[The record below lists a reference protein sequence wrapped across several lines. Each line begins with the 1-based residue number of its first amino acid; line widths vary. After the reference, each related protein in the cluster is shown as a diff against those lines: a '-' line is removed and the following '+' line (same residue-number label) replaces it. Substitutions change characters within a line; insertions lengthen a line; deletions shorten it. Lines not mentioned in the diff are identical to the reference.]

1 MNQLARQIFDESIK
15 IFFIEE
21 RENILSDVAER
32 NLCGRLSIYLTN
44 ALSNHGVKGYF
55 ADPEYNRKQG
65 GKVKTVLLG
74 REKIVTIQADLI
86 VHTRGRIV
94 DGDNF
99 IAIEMK
105 KSTRP
110 EEEKI
115 SDKERLIAMTMKS
128 YDGVWSSGDG
138 TQPDHVCNY
147 KLGVFINIDIKA
159 KRYELEYY
167 ELGKQ
172 VNIEIGK
179 F

>member
-1 MNQLARQIFDESIK
+1 MDELARQIFDESINT
-15 IFFIEE
+15 FFIEE

-44 ALSNHGVKGYF
+44 ALLNHGVKGYF
-55 ADPEYNRKQG
+55 ADAEYNRKQG
-65 GKVKTVLLG
+65 GKVKTILLG
-74 REKIVTIQADLI
+74 KEKIVTIQTDLI
-86 VHTRGRIV
+86 VHTRGRII

-115 SDKERLIAMTMKS
+115 SDRERLIAMTMKS
-128 YDGVWSSGDG
+128 YNGVWSSGDG

-147 KLGVFINIDIKA
+147 KLGVFIILDIKGES
-159 KRYELEYY
+159 YMLECYH
-167 ELGKQ
+167 LGNLAA
-172 VNIEIGK
+172 VIEGR

>member
-1 MNQLARQIFDESIK
+1 MNELARQIFDESIK
-15 IFFIEE
+15 AFFVEE
-21 RENILSDVAER
+21 RENILSGVAER

-55 ADPEYNRKQG
+55 ADTEYNRKQG
-65 GKVKTVLLG
+65 GQVKTVMLG
-74 REKIVTIQADLI
+74 QEKIVTIQSDLI

-115 SDKERLIAMTMKS
+115 ADRERLVAMTLKS
-128 YDGVWSSGDG
+128 YDGVWSAGDG

-147 KLGVFINIDIKA
+147 KLGVFIILDIKA
-159 KRYELEYY
+159 MTCELEFY
-167 ELGKQ
+167 EFGQ
-172 VNIEIGK
+172 NIEIEIGK